1 VASLVNHETAYLTL
15 VALLAESP
23 NEIFAV
29 RTKGGLLEEARYE
42 LVILYNE
49 DVLLF

>member
-1 VASLVNHETAYLTL
+1 MCRPRYEKLPSLH
-15 VALLAESP
+15 SP